1 MSKDSILGWT
11 LILLVGI
18 SLFLSFNI
26 WSRVPGYI
34 SVTKINQEENKIDP
48 STVLSPRKIQV
59 YMGNSLNTIIKG
71 SSPLYERT
79 WDFAKSLLTAQW
91 TISPE
96 PSEAI
101 KRESFRHKKGLELF
115 FPTPLPMSFVK
126 QFLNISTGDISH
138 IDERLIDSVVLIDD
152 EGLQG
157 YLVDSDG
164 LFYSMG
170 KSESAEKLNSIVR
183 EISNS
188 NPPLYASLTA
198 DVNLKIPGGVYVS
211 LLSYELP
218 VYSLKT
224 QPVSE
229 ERLASNFFTDFSVT
243 RRIQERDGTVIYT
256 DGTQGLRI
264 YKNGAIEYNL
274 PGSREQRKGL
284 SMYDAFKTAID
295 FVNSHGGWDENVY
308 LDSYTKD
315 ISQTMTKYT
324 FNFKIRVNGL
334 TLTNVDDY
342 LNVTVEGNQVKNYY
356 RNVSISTKQEGLME
370 LMPPIEA
377 LNTAVSTKNIKV
389 LDDIY
394 PGYIIQDEKLI
405 PVWIIKTSGME
416 VVIQDLPE

>member
-138 IDERLIDSVVLIDD
+138 IDERLII
-152 EGLQG
+152 
-157 YLVDSDG
+157 
-164 LFYSMG
+164 
-170 KSESAEKLNSIVR
+170 R
-183 EISNS
+183 WC
-188 NPPLYASLTA
+188 
-198 DVNLKIPGGVYVS
+198 
-211 LLSYELP
+211 LLMM
-218 VYSLKT
+218 KAF
-224 QPVSE
+224 
-229 ERLASNFFTDFSVT
+229 R
-243 RRIQERDGTVIYT
+243 
-256 DGTQGLRI
+256 
-264 YKNGAIEYNL
+264 AI
-274 PGSREQRKGL
+274 
-284 SMYDAFKTAID
+284 
-295 FVNSHGGWDENVY
+295 
-308 LDSYTKD
+308 
-315 ISQTMTKYT
+315 
-324 FNFKIRVNGL
+324 
-334 TLTNVDDY
+334 
-342 LNVTVEGNQVKNYY
+342 
-356 RNVSISTKQEGLME
+356 
-370 LMPPIEA
+370 
-377 LNTAVSTKNIKV
+377 
-389 LDDIY
+389 
-394 PGYIIQDEKLI
+394 
-405 PVWIIKTSGME
+405 
-416 VVIQDLPE
+416 